1 MTLSKDANVHNIR
14 PNKTILLT
22 NLQNKTTILTSIIIQ
37 LKCSKNEKEFK
48 QYSKL
53 KAYLV
58 FIRMFNV
65 LGQILVST

>member
-22 NLQNKTTILTSIIIQ
+22 NLQNKTTILTSILIQ

-53 KAYLV
+53 KA
-58 FIRMFNV
+58 
-65 LGQILVST
+65 